1 MGDASDDPDNPAIE
15 TVLVVESDV
24 LARLAIAG
32 YLRDCGYRVI
42 EASSGGEATAVLTN
56 SEIAVDIVFSAVAI
70 GGPPDGFALARWIRA
85 ERPGVN
91 VILTGTIEKAAD
103 EAGDLCEEGPH
114 LRKPYEPQQV
124 VEWIKKLRNLRIGP
138 T

>member
-1 MGDASDDPDNPAIE
+1 MGDVPVPGNPAIE

-24 LARLAIAG
+24 LVRLAIAG

-42 EASSGGEATAVLTN
+42 ETSSGGEATAVLTN
-56 SEIAVDIVFSAVAI
+56 SEIAVDIVFSAVEI
-70 GGPPDGFALARWIRA
+70 GGQPDGFALARWVRT
-85 ERPGVN
+85 ERPGLD

-114 LRKPYEPQQV
+114 LKKPYEPQHV
-124 VEWIKKLRNLRIGP
+124 VDWIKKLRNLRIGP

>member
-1 MGDASDDPDNPAIE
+1 MGDASAPDNPAIE

-24 LARLAIAG
+24 LVRLAIAG
-32 YLRDCGYRVI
+32 YLRDCGYRAI
-42 EASSGGEATAVLTN
+42 EASSAGEATAVLTN
-56 SEIAVDIVFSAVAI
+56 SEIVVDIVFSAVEI
-70 GGPPDGFALARWIRA
+70 GGQPDGFALAQWIRT
-85 ERPGVN
+85 ERPGVD
-91 VILTGTIEKAAD
+91 VILTGTVEKAAD

-124 VEWIKKLRNLRIGP
+124 VEWIKKLRNLRISP

>member
-1 MGDASDDPDNPAIE
+1 MSDAPVPENPAIE

-24 LARLAIAG
+24 LVRLAIAG

-42 EASSGGEATAVLTN
+42 EASSAGEATAVLTN
-56 SEIAVDIVFSAVAI
+56 SEIAVDIVFSAVEI
-70 GGPPDGFALARWIRA
+70 GGAPGGFALARWIRTA
-85 ERPGVN
+85 RPGLD

-114 LRKPYEPQQV
+114 LKKPYEPQQV
-124 VEWIKKLRNLRIGP
+124 VDWIKKLRNLRTGSI
-138 T
+138 